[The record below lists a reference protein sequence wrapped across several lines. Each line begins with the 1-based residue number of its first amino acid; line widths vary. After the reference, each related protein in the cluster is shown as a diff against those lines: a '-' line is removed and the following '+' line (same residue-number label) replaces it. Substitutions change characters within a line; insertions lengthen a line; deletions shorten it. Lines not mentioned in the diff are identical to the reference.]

1 MKSMAGIIL
10 LVACHISSAALASTV
25 LQVTFEQLATSS
37 ELIFEGEVIA
47 SESKWDSDQSEI
59 HTYVTFRVNEVIKG
73 SAGMHV
79 VLRFLGG
86 NVGEIGL
93 EVSGSTFPEVGERGI
108 YFVESLDRF
117 QVNPFYGV
125 DQGHFLVIESA
136 GQQVMASR
144 SRQLITGFLP
154 DAGAEK
160 GGLSNGIA
168 FGLSLEE
175 SGPSPSGVTAFQ
187 FKQKIREYVQDR

>member
-1 MKSMAGIIL
+1 MKLTGR
-10 LVACHISSAALASTV
+10 LVVIVFLMCLSAYGSSV
-25 LQVTFEQLATSS
+25 LQVTFQQLATSC
-37 ELIFEGEVIA
+37 ELIFEGEGIA
-47 SESKWDSDQSEI
+47 SESKWDSDQSGI

-93 EVSGSTFPEVGERGI
+93 EVAGSTFPEVGERGI

-125 DQGHFLVIESA
+125 DQGHFLVIQSA

-144 SRQLITGFLP
+144 SRRIITGFLP
-154 DAGAEK
+154 DAAADK
-160 GGLSNGIA
+160 AGLSNGIA

-187 FKQKIREYVQDR
+187 FKQKIREYVQER